1 MAANEPV
8 RRPTCSSIDKWAAR
22 VLEAELSKT
31 GARGGMNVAV
41 GQHEDSSSSSL
52 MDMVSAA
59 KRRLEAVDVDVNDSK
74 MKNAMVSAEYE
85 SLGDA
90 QMSRIETYQKKLD
103 SKGIFP
109 RSLKQKELHKV
120 FTCAMMHLVYG
131 QEEFRRRCSEL
142 QLRYNVKEFGR
153 LVACSMP
160 RRFGKTQSV
169 AMHNAVCLL
178 SFMKPLIID
187 VFSTGRR
194 ASKLLL
200 NLTYSV
206 IVKLEPNA
214 ASSVTVHNVE
224 MLTLEDQYT
233 KSEKTVN
240 SYPGGVCA
248 HTHILVLSSSLVCW
262 LVRRSSLFF

>member
-1 MAANEPV
+1 MASRPV
-8 RRPTCSSIDKWAAR
+8 AHPSIGKWATR
-22 VLEAELSKT
+22 VIETELSKT
-31 GARGGMNVAV
+31 GACGGMNVLP
-41 GQHEDSSSSSL
+41 GSCNNNSGPSL
-52 MDMVSAA
+52 MNMVAVA
-59 KRRLEAVDVDVNDSK
+59 KRRLDAVDVEFDHSK
-74 MKNAMVSAEYE
+74 MKNALVSSEFE

-103 SKGIFP
+103 FKGIFP

-142 QLRYNVKEFGR
+142 QLRYHVKEFGR

-233 KSEKTVN
+233 KAEKTVN
-240 SYPGGVCA
+240 SYPGGVC
-248 HTHILVLSSSLVCW
+248 I
-262 LVRRSSLFF
+262 F